1 MVVTDDMVSAAQRVM
16 VYYYG
21 TNRVFIQ
28 TDFAGTIVAPNA
40 EVVVGQSGKNYY
52 GTIYAKSIVVHQD
65 AKITWVRFVPLP
77 TNTVVAGIG
86 KFSLQNYAFFY

>member
-40 EVVVGQSGKNYY
+40 EVIVGQSGKNFY
-52 GTIYAKSIVVHQD
+52 GAIYAKSITVHQNTR
-65 AKITWVRFVPLP
+65 ITWVPFVQSQG
-77 TNTVVAGIG
+77 TIVA
-86 KFSLQNYAFFY
+86 KK